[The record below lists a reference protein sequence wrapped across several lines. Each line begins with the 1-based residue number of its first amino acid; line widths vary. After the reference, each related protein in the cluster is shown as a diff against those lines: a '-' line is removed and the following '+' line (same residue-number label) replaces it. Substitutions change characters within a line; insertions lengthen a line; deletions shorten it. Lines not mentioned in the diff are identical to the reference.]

1 MEDYIADD
9 NDRGDGLGI
18 GEMGMGSGFGEGDFG
33 EGMGI
38 DMDFASK
45 SDCGLRAE
53 RSDMGTGLFWEL
65 VERRTSHT
73 HVRRRARNDKKI
85 SRKCQL
91 THLPQRPLLPPLY
104 HNTRTPVLRLVTV
117 SQMLLQAV
125 VSIHPLYLPVE
136 G

>member
-9 NDRGDGLGI
+9 NDRGDGLGM

-65 VERRTSHT
+65 VERRRSHT
-73 HVRRRARNDKKI
+73 HVWRRARNDKKI
-85 SRKCQL
+85 SRK
-91 THLPQRPLLPPLY
+91 
-104 HNTRTPVLRLVTV
+104 
-117 SQMLLQAV
+117 
-125 VSIHPLYLPVE
+125 
-136 G
+136 